1 MRGKARWVGRKDV
14 KLARRD
20 RCDIA
25 EDLERLGVRG
35 EALTRLAVELEK
47 SCQGLGPDAYAA
59 VLDGAVAACDATSSA
74 EAEDVREI
82 QRLMEGFADELQK
95 LEEGLRIVSAYV
107 VRMQERAT
115 RDRQRLLH

>member
-1 MRGKARWVGRKDV
+1 MRGKAGGVGRKDV
-14 KLARRD
+14 KLAARD

-25 EDLERLGVRG
+25 EDLERLGIRG

-47 SCQGLGPDAYAA
+47 SCKGVGADAYEAM
-59 VLDGAVAACDATSSA
+59 LDGAVAAFDATGSA

-115 RDRQRLLH
+115 RDRQRFLH